1 MGTTYTRQELYEM
14 VWERPLTAIAK
25 EIGVSDSALG
35 KACRKA
41 GVTRPD
47 QGLWAKLKAGKPT
60 QKRPLAYRFPG
71 ATNSV
76 HIGGNRYHYQYAR
89 YNDLDE
95 PIGPPP
101 TFDED
106 IDDLL
111 TRIKKMVGKVAY
123 PTLSSGAHPI
133 IRKLL
138 EHDEERRESSWQE
151 PYYDSAIDKRRLRLL
166 NAIFLYCH
174 QIGCTPYMST
184 SKYDDKEQDASI
196 RVGEQR
202 VSVVLVTSNNKKR
215 AKGNIRLQLSIGSRC
230 DDCDSNTWEDS
241 DGCRIEKFLREI
253 IERILLTGEIQ
264 YREQVQHQ
272 YKWKVKR
279 REQLLE
285 EERQRI
291 FEEKRLAEE
300 LRIQQENERV
310 ERLLSEA
317 TALQQA
323 GTIRAYVKA
332 IQEKSADID
341 ATIEEID
348 KWSKWA
354 LEQAERIDPLKSMS
368 FLSYDE
374 PNS

>member
-1 MGTTYTRQELYEM
+1 M
-14 VWERPLTAIAK
+14 
-25 EIGVSDSALG
+25 
-35 KACRKA
+35 
-41 GVTRPD
+41 
-47 QGLWAKLKAGKPT
+47 
-60 QKRPLAYRFPG
+60 
-71 ATNSV
+71 
-76 HIGGNRYHYQYAR
+76 
-89 YNDLDE
+89 
-95 PIGPPP
+95 
-101 TFDED
+101 
-106 IDDLL
+106 
-111 TRIKKMVGKVAY
+111 
-123 PTLSSGAHPI
+123 
-133 IRKLL
+133 
-138 EHDEERRESSWQE
+138 
-151 PYYDSAIDKRRLRLL
+151 
-166 NAIFLYCH
+166 
-174 QIGCTPYMST
+174 
-184 SKYDDKEQDASI
+184 
-196 RVGEQR
+196 
-202 VSVVLVTSNNKKR
+202 
-215 AKGNIRLQLSIGSRC
+215 QLSIGSRC

-241 DGCRIEKFLREI
+241 DGCRIEKSLREI